1 MSVKKDLTKEL
12 TALEKEMNEL
22 ERRRMRS
29 IAAIM
34 ESLISKEEPSE
45 EEVLFFRKYTAEI
58 NAKRSRLVDL
68 MVRIKH
74 LS

>member
-12 TALEKEMNEL
+12 SALEKEMNEL

-29 IAAIM
+29 MAAIM
-34 ESLISKEEPSE
+34 ESLISKEEPNE
-45 EEVLFFRKYTAEI
+45 DEVLFFRKYTAEI